1 MQILQQGLQVVEE
14 EKMGEEETE
23 EEMEEVEEEH
33 KVEEEEKDRRRERI
47 KMERD
52 RTSFNTQGRQITR
65 LKSPSFSLQITLKY
79 FFSLT
84 FLKSK

>member
-14 EKMGEEETE
+14 EKMVEEETE
-23 EEMEEVEEEH
+23 EEMEEVEEED

-52 RTSFNTQGRQITR
+52 RTSFSTQGRHITR
-65 LKSPSFSLQITLKY
+65 LKSPPFHY
-79 FFSLT
+79 R
-84 FLKSK
+84 